1 VSPSGTGLHVIG
13 LVSGKHVDTKW
24 KIEGGSIELY
34 RRAKRYLTITGQ
46 QIGDGDKLT
55 NIDDL
60 IDWLLATRKE
70 PPDDTRSGIL
80 CEATRRLIERG
91 KSDEQIFE
99 KLKPEWGDYKNE
111 KWLRDDIKRNR
122 KKWEE
127 EHPDKAVQF
136 QLETTEGGWPEPRP
150 LPHGLAPVAMFDTE
164 FLPDALAPWVDDI
177 AERLQCPP
185 DYVGVSA
192 ITALGSVI
200 GRRVGIKPQAKTDW
214 SEYPNL
220 WTAFIGQPGMLKS
233 PAMLAALAP
242 LHHLEAEAAK
252 ENQIAREAYE
262 ANLDAFKLRAQVKAS
277 LAKAAL
283 KKGKEEVAFEPGG
296 KPEEPVAIRFRTNDS
311 TYESLGEILMGNS
324 TGILIERDELVSLLQ
339 HLDREEQAVARGFYM
354 SGWAGTQPYTFD
366 RVIRGHLHI
375 DAVCLSILGNTQP
388 VRINRYVRRAN
399 LDGGGDGLIQRF
411 GLLVWPD
418 ISPSWRD
425 VDQYPD
431 SNARRKAWGVFEQM
445 STLSE
450 DTVRKL
456 GAQKGHLDKTPHFRF
471 DEAAR
476 EQFADWRKR
485 LELRLRSGEL
495 SPALEGHFA
504 KYRKLVPALALINH
518 LADGDEG
525 SIGLAALRKALAFSR
540 YLESHALRV
549 YGAADMI
556 ELAAGQAIL
565 NRIKAGELTDGFTAR
580 DVHQRNW
587 SGLTE
592 RDWVQAG
599 LDLLVDLDY
608 LAATTDRP
616 SERGGRPKTTYAIN
630 PRA

>member
-1 VSPSGTGLHVIG
+1 VT
-13 LVSGKHVDTKW
+13 
-24 KIEGGSIELY
+24 
-34 RRAKRYLTITGQ
+34 
-46 QIGDGDKLT
+46 
-55 NIDDL
+55 
-60 IDWLLATRKE
+60 
-70 PPDDTRSGIL
+70 
-80 CEATRRLIERG
+80 
-91 KSDEQIFE
+91 
-99 KLKPEWGDYKNE
+99 
-111 KWLRDDIKRNR
+111 
-122 KKWEE
+122 
-127 EHPDKAVQF
+127 
-136 QLETTEGGWPEPRP
+136 
-150 LPHGLAPVAMFDTE
+150 
-164 FLPDALAPWVDDI
+164 
-177 AERLQCPP
+177 
-185 DYVGVSA
+185 
-192 ITALGSVI
+192 
-200 GRRVGIKPQAKTDW
+200 
-214 SEYPNL
+214 
-220 WTAFIGQPGMLKS
+220 
-233 PAMLAALAP
+233 
-242 LHHLEAEAAK
+242 
-252 ENQIAREAYE
+252 
-262 ANLDAFKLRAQVKAS
+262 
-277 LAKAAL
+277 
-283 KKGKEEVAFEPGG
+283 
-296 KPEEPVAIRFRTNDS
+296 
-311 TYESLGEILMGNS
+311 
-324 TGILIERDELVSLLQ
+324 
-339 HLDREEQAVARGFYM
+339 RGFYM

-418 ISPSWRD
+418 ISPLWHD

-431 SNARRKAWGVFEQM
+431 SDARRKAWDVFEQM

-450 DTVRKL
+450 DAVRKL
-456 GAQKGHLDKTPHFRF
+456 GAQKGRFDKTPYFRF

-495 SPALEGHFA
+495 SPALEGQFA

-518 LADGDEG
+518 LADGGEG

-565 NRIKAGELTDGFTAR
+565 NRIRAGELTDGFTAR

-608 LAATTDRP
+608 LAATTDQP
-616 SERGGRPKTTYAIN
+616 GERGGRPKTTYTIN
-630 PRA
+630 PRT